1 MLIKYLNKLL
11 GFLNLKLINT
21 KKQQLPVDFEK
32 WIADIYLQVKPFTM
46 TSPER
51 IYANCTAIKWVMANN
66 IQGSIVECGV
76 WRGGSTMAMALTLLK
91 LKEAVRVLY
100 LYDTFEGM
108 SEPSEQD
115 KDFTGLSAKI
125 IWEANQKE
133 NKNNWGYASIED
145 VKQNVSTT
153 KYPADKIHY
162 IKGKV
167 EETMPST
174 LPESIAVLRLDT
186 DWYES
191 TYHELVHLFPLL
203 AKGGILILDDYGH
216 WEGQKKAVEK
226 YFAENNIK
234 MFLSRIDYTG
244 RMGIKQ

>member
-1 MLIKYLNKLL
+1 MIIKYLNKLL
-11 GFLNLKLINT
+11 RFLNLRLLKT
-21 KKQQLPVDFEK
+21 KEQQLPVDFEK
-32 WIADIYLQVKPFTM
+32 WIADFYFHVKPFTM

-51 IYANCTAIKWVMANN
+51 IYANCTAIKWVVKNN

-76 WRGGSTMAMALTLLK
+76 WRGGSTMAMALTLLESK
-91 LKEAVRVLY
+91 DSTRDLY

-108 SEPSEQD
+108 SEPTEQD
-115 KDFTGLSAKI
+115 KDYSGQSAKRK
-125 IWEANQKE
+125 WEASQNE
-133 NKNNWGYASIED
+133 NINSWCYASIED
-145 VKQNVSTT
+145 VKQNLSTT

-162 IKGKV
+162 VKGKV
-167 EETMPST
+167 EDTMPST
-174 LPESIAVLRLDT
+174 LPKSISVLRLDT

-203 AKGGILILDDYGH
+203 VKGGILILDDYGH

-226 YFAENNIK
+226 YFAENHIK